1 MTAIDFAAFIDQLA
15 AVSGETI
22 LPFFRTSL
30 GIDDKGPAGRFDPV
44 TAADRAAEQ
53 AMRTLIRRTFP
64 AHGVIGEEF
73 GPERADA
80 EYVWVLDP
88 IDGTKSFI
96 AGMPVWGTL
105 IALTRLGEPIF
116 GMMHQPFMREL
127 FSGDG
132 MAADYRGP
140 AGKRSLRA
148 RPCKALSDAVLF
160 TTSPL
165 LMNEADRTQ
174 FQNVEDAVKLSRYGG
189 DCYAY
194 CMLAAGHIDL
204 VIETELKPYD
214 IIPLIPILAGA
225 GAIVTSWDGGPAA
238 LGGRVIAAGD
248 ARVHAATM
256 EMLRTTKTGE

>member
-1 MTAIDFAAFIDQLA
+1 MTAIDFAAFVDRLA

-22 LPFFRTSL
+22 LPFFRSSL
-30 GIDDKGPAGRFDPV
+30 GIDDKGPAGHFDPV

-53 AMRTLIRRTFP
+53 AMRTLIRRSFP
-64 AHGVIGEEF
+64 EHGIIGEEF

-96 AGMPVWGTL
+96 AGMPIWGTL
-105 IALTRLGEPIF
+105 IALTRLGEPVF
-116 GMMHQPFMREL
+116 GLMHQPFMRET

-132 MAADYRGP
+132 LAARLSRAGRQAKPADAALHRPVGRDPVHHQPAPDERGGSRAP
-140 AGKRSLRA
+140 SRRSKR
-148 RPCKALSDAVLF
+148 
-160 TTSPL
+160 T
-165 LMNEADRTQ
+165 
-174 FQNVEDAVKLSRYGG
+174 VKLSRYGG

-214 IIPLIPILAGA
+214 ILPLIPILAGA
-225 GAIVTSWDGGPAA
+225 GAVVTSWDGGPAA
-238 LGGRVIAAGD
+238 LGGRGD
-248 ARVHAATM
+248 RG
-256 EMLRTTKTGE
+256 R

>member
-1 MTAIDFAAFIDQLA
+1 MTAIDFAAFVEQLS

-64 AHGVIGEEF
+64 EHGIIGEEF

-105 IALTRLGEPIF
+105 IALTRLGEPVF
-116 GMMHQPFMREL
+116 GLMHQPFTREV

-132 MAADYRGP
+132 IAADYRGP
-140 AGKRSLRA
+140 SGKRKLRA
-148 RPCKALSDAVLF
+148 RPCASLSDALLF

-165 LMNEADRTQ
+165 LMNETDRAS
-174 FQNVEDAVKLSRYGG
+174 FRKVESTVKLSRYGG

-225 GAIVTSWDGGPAA
+225 GAVVSSWDGGPAA

-248 ARVHAATM
+248 ARVHAAAL
-256 EMLRTTKTGE
+256 ELLKG

>member
-1 MTAIDFAAFIDQLA
+1 MTAVDFAAFIDRLA

-30 GIDDKGPAGRFDPV
+30 GIDDKGPAGNFDPV

-53 AMRTLIRRTFP
+53 AMRALIKRTFP
-64 AHGVIGEEF
+64 EHGIIGEEF
-73 GPERADA
+73 GADRADA

-96 AGMPVWGTL
+96 AGMPIWGTL
-105 IALTRLGEPIF
+105 IALTRMGEPVF
-116 GMMHQPFMREL
+116 GLMHQPFMREL

-132 MAADYRGP
+132 RAAEYRGP
-140 AGKRSLRA
+140 AGKRKLRT
-148 RPCKALSDAVLF
+148 RPCGKLSDAILF

-165 LMNEADRTQ
+165 LMHEADRAT
-174 FQNVEDAVKLSRYGG
+174 FRKVEEKVKLSRYGG

-214 IIPLIPILAGA
+214 ILPLIPILAGS
-225 GAIVTSWDGGPAA
+225 GAVVTSWDGGPAS

-248 ARVHAATM
+248 ARVHAEA
-256 EMLRTTKTGE
+256 LAILNG

>member
-1 MTAIDFAAFIDQLA
+1 MTAIDFAAFVDRLA

-22 LPFFRTSL
+22 LPFFRTAL
-30 GIDDKGPAGRFDPV
+30 GIDDKGPAGHFDPV

-53 AMRTLIRRTFP
+53 AMRALIRRTFP
-64 AHGVIGEEF
+64 EHGIIGEEF

-96 AGMPVWGTL
+96 CGMPVWGTL

-116 GMMHQPFMREL
+116 GMMHQPFTHES

-132 MAADYRGP
+132 LAARYRGP
-140 AGKRSLRA
+140 GGTRDLRT
-148 RPCKALSDAVLF
+148 RPCAALSDAILF

-165 LMNEADRTQ
+165 LMNESDRAC
-174 FQNVEDAVKLSRYGG
+174 FRRVEETVKLSRYGG

-194 CMLAAGHIDL
+194 CMLASGHADL

-214 IIPLIPILAGA
+214 IIPLIPILNGA

-248 ARVHAATM
+248 ARLHAAAISLLTA
-256 EMLRTTKTGE
+256 G

>member
-1 MTAIDFAAFIDQLA
+1 MTAIDFAAFVEQLA

-30 GIDDKGPAGRFDPV
+30 GVDDKGPSGRFDPV

-64 AHGVIGEEF
+64 EHGVIGEEF

-105 IALTRLGEPIF
+105 IALTRLGEPVF
-116 GMMHQPFMREL
+116 GLMHQPFTRET

-132 MAADYRGP
+132 LAADYRGP
-140 AGKRSLRA
+140 SGKRSLRT
-148 RPCKALSDAVLF
+148 RPCASLADAVLF

-165 LMNEADRTQ
+165 LMNETDRAT
-174 FQNVEDAVKLSRYGG
+174 FQRVEAAVKLSRYGG

-214 IIPLIPILAGA
+214 IIPLIPILTGA
-225 GAIVTSWDGGPAA
+225 GAVVTSWDGGPAA

-248 ARVHAATM
+248 ARVHAAAL
-256 EMLRTTKTGE
+256 ELLKS